1 MALCKLIYCA
11 IPISGKFVPLFCCIM
26 ALVLRENYQQLAEYA
41 VWKIEESP
49 DFYRAGL
56 ILNDWEQNYL
66 DNITHPRR
74 KLTWLASRY
83 LLKLLMNTNE
93 FVELLFDE
101 HGKPYVANEEIFVSI
116 SHCDT
121 YAAAMVSQVCPVG
134 IDIELTNR
142 DISPISRKFLSQ
154 SELEQITGNQARQQ
168 LMVYWGAK
176 EVIYKIYGK
185 RKMEFRDDM
194 FIKPFALAPRGDL
207 YGVLMKNGRVDN
219 YLLHYSFS
227 EAFILVAGVE
237 KESKNLH
244 E

>member
-1 MALCKLIYCA
+1 
-11 IPISGKFVPLFCCIM
+11 M

-41 VWKIEESP
+41 VWKIEETP

-83 LLKLLMNTNE
+83 LLKLLLNTNE

-101 HGKPYVANEEIFVSI
+101 YGKPFVANDDIFVSI

-121 YAAAMVSQVCPVG
+121 YAAAMVSRNCAVG
-134 IDIELTNR
+134 IDIETTDR
-142 DISPISRKFLSQ
+142 DITPISRKFLSQ
-154 SELEQITGNQARQQ
+154 IELEQISGDKSLRQ

-185 RKMEFRDDM
+185 RKLEFRDDM
-194 FIKPFALAPRGDL
+194 FIKPFQLAPRGDI
-207 YGVLMKNGRVDN
+207 YGVLMKNGRVED
-219 YLLHYSFS
+219 YLLHYSFT
-227 EAFILVAGVE
+227 EAFILVVGVE
-237 KESKNLH
+237 KEKRALDAWIKKGRSFEQPFLI
-244 E
+244 